1 LLASIQ
7 HSSHSELNTVCYTLA
22 VVNVALDHALEACNR
37 ALELM
42 PHDANF
48 LDSRALVYLRLGRLE
63 AALSDYDLAL
73 KFRPH
78 SAYSLYARGLV
89 LARLGRSGPAA
100 EDHADALRL
109 DATIAEYFHTIRL
122 DR

>member
-1 LLASIQ
+1 
-7 HSSHSELNTVCYTLA
+7 
-22 VVNVALDHALEACNR
+22 
-37 ALELM
+37 M